1 MQAETSPAMTD
12 PHRSGCPINLTLE
25 VLGDK
30 WSLIVV
36 RDIMFGGRRR
46 FRELLAASV
55 EGIASNI
62 LADRLQHLVE
72 LGVLTRAADPTHK
85 QKLIYSLSEMGIQLL
100 PVFVALGAWGR
111 RFLPAT
117 KALSIRAEVLER
129 GGGELVERFMA
140 ELRAEHLRGEH
151 ANTVREE
158 LRAAYEKASA
168 RRRRRKGAS
177 TAAGARIE
185 R

>member
-1 MQAETSPAMTD
+1 MTD

-25 VLGDK
+25 ALGDK

-46 FRELLAASV
+46 FRELLAASD

-85 QKLIYSLSEMGIQLL
+85 QKQIYSLSEMGIQLL
-100 PVFVALGAWGR
+100 PLFVALGAWGR

-117 KALSIRAEVLER
+117 DALGIRAELLER
-129 GGGELVERFMA
+129 GGSELVERFMT
-140 ELRAEHLRGEH
+140 ELRAEHLRGE
-151 ANTVREE
+151 AVSVVRDE
-158 LRAAYEKASA
+158 LRAAYEKRRAKQG
-168 RRRRRKGAS
+168 RRRAKRA
-177 TAAGARIE
+177 
-185 R
+185 

>member
-1 MQAETSPAMTD
+1 MTN

-25 VLGDK
+25 ALGDK

-36 RDIMFGGRRR
+36 RDVMFGGRRR
-46 FRELLAASV
+46 FRELLTASE

-72 LGVLTRAADPTHK
+72 LGVLTRAADPSHK
-85 QKLIYSLSEMGIQLL
+85 QKQIYSLSESGIQLL

-117 KALSIRAEVLER
+117 ESLSIRAELLER
-129 GGGELVERFMA
+129 GGSELVQRFMA
-140 ELRAEHLRGEH
+140 ELRSEHLRGESV
-151 ANTVREE
+151 ATVREE
-158 LRAAYEKASA
+158 LRAAYEKARAKSKK
-168 RRRRRKGAS
+168 RRAAS
-177 TAAGARIE
+177 
-185 R
+185 

>member
-1 MQAETSPAMTD
+1 MTD
-12 PHRSGCPINLTLE
+12 SHRSGCPINLTLE
-25 VLGDK
+25 ALGDK

-36 RDIMFGGRRR
+36 RDIMFGGRRH
-46 FRELLAASV
+46 FRELQAHSE

-85 QKLIYSLSEMGIQLL
+85 QKQVYSLSETGIQLL

-117 KALSIRAEVLER
+117 ESLSIRAELLER
-129 GGGELVERFMA
+129 GGTKLVERFMA
-140 ELRAEHLRGEH
+140 ELRAEHLRNEE

-158 LRAAYEKASA
+158 LRAAYEKARTKK
-168 RRRRRKGAS
+168 RRR
-177 TAAGARIE
+177 
-185 R
+185 